1 MFHQIKQRTLSI
13 NQLYQFF
20 FCLIFFLGTLF
31 NGSNSFLLIKINF
44 IFLFIFFLHL
54 MFKKNFKTNF
64 LYLYKTNKNIFYLFA
79 IFIIFLIFQV
89 VPLPNFFLSFISEN
103 SFNFYKNI
111 NFSNYNPISLNIY
124 FSSHEIINY
133 LNIFLIVVLTNLIF
147 YKKKHINRFLF
158 YFSIMG
164 FFHAFFAVFWL
175 LNGNP
180 DFIFKDTI
188 YYSNSATGF
197 FINRTNFFFFLVLTF
212 LIGLQYLYFN
222 NIKMIFK
229 EDKFEIFY
237 VRFFLLFISIGIIST
252 FSRLGNFYLLII
264 VLYYLLISIINT
276 NKLFN
281 RFSIFFIVLI
291 LFDILIMG
299 VYFGGN
305 QLISRFDFFN
315 YELLSN
321 PNNQV
326 NLLSSKD
333 IEDNL
338 SRLKLISLG
347 FEFFKS
353 YFYFGYG
360 AGAFESAFFLLFE
373 NLNDIYANHAHSD
386 FVELLGELGIF
397 GFIIFILLFINILYR
412 GVDAY
417 IGKYSN
423 LHFLLIP
430 LLLLF
435 LFNGFFDF
443 SLNIPSNQFLFAS
456 LVTMSLKK
464 YF

>member
-1 MFHQIKQRTLSI
+1 MFHQIKQKTLSI

-147 YKKKHINRFLF
+147 YKKKHINWFLF

-197 FINRTNFFFFLVLTF
+197 FINRTNFSFFLVLTF

>member
-180 DFIFKDTI
+180 DFIFKDKI

-197 FINRTNFFFFLVLTF
+197 FINRTNFSFFLVLTF

>member
-111 NFSNYNPISLNIY
+111 NFSKYNPISLNIY

-197 FINRTNFFFFLVLTF
+197 FINRTNFSFFLVLTF

>member
-197 FINRTNFFFFLVLTF
+197 FINRTNFSFFLVLTF

-347 FEFFKS
+347 FKFFKS

>member
-79 IFIIFLIFQV
+79 IFIIFLIFQL
-89 VPLPNFFLSFISEN
+89 VPLPNYILRFISEN

-197 FINRTNFFFFLVLTF
+197 FINRTNFSFFLVLTF

-281 RFSIFFIVLI
+281 RFSIFFIFLI

>member
-13 NQLYQFF
+13 NKLYQFF

-197 FINRTNFFFFLVLTF
+197 FINRTNFSFFLVLTF

-281 RFSIFFIVLI
+281 RFSIFFIFLI

>member
-1 MFHQIKQRTLSI
+1 
-13 NQLYQFF
+13 
-20 FCLIFFLGTLF
+20 
-31 NGSNSFLLIKINF
+31 
-44 IFLFIFFLHL
+44 

-197 FINRTNFFFFLVLTF
+197 FINRTNFSFFLVLTF

>member
-1 MFHQIKQRTLSI
+1 MFHQIKYRTLSI
-13 NQLYQFF
+13 NQIYQIF
-20 FCLIFFLGTLF
+20 FCLILFFGTLF
-31 NGSNSFLLIKINF
+31 NGSNSYLLIKINF
-44 IFLFIFFLHL
+44 IFLLTFFSYL
-54 MFKKNFKTNF
+54 MFKKKFKKN
-64 LYLYKTNKNIFYLFA
+64 LLHLYKKNKKTFYFF
-79 IFIIFLIFQV
+79 ITFIIYLIFQI
-89 VPLPNFFLSFISEN
+89 VPLPNFFLGFISEN

-111 NFSNYNPISLNIY
+111 NLSNYNSISLNIY

-197 FINRTNFFFFLVLTF
+197 FINRTNFSFFLVLTF

>member
-89 VPLPNFFLSFISEN
+89 IPLPNFFLSFISEN

-197 FINRTNFFFFLVLTF
+197 FINRTNFSFFLVLTF

>member
-20 FCLIFFLGTLF
+20 FCLIFFLETLF

-197 FINRTNFFFFLVLTF
+197 FINRTNFSFFLVLTF

>member
-197 FINRTNFFFFLVLTF
+197 FINRTNFSFFLVLTF

-373 NLNDIYANHAHSD
+373 NLNNIYANHAHSD

>member
-197 FINRTNFFFFLVLTF
+197 FINRTNFSFFLVLTF

-281 RFSIFFIVLI
+281 RFSIFFIFLI

>member
-197 FINRTNFFFFLVLTF
+197 FINRTNFSFFLVLTF

>member
-1 MFHQIKQRTLSI
+1 MFHQIKQKTLSI

-133 LNIFLIVVLTNLIF
+133 LNIFFIVILTNLIF

-197 FINRTNFFFFLVLTF
+197 FINRTNFSFFLVLTF

>member
-54 MFKKNFKTNF
+54 MFKKKFKTNF

-197 FINRTNFFFFLVLTF
+197 FINRTNFSFFLVLTF

>member
-197 FINRTNFFFFLVLTF
+197 FINRTNFSFFLVLTF

-435 LFNGFFDF
+435 LFN
-443 SLNIPSNQFLFAS
+443 
-456 LVTMSLKK
+456 
-464 YF
+464 

>member
-1 MFHQIKQRTLSI
+1 MFHQIKQKTLSI

-197 FINRTNFFFFLVLTF
+197 FINRTNFSFFLVLTF

>member
-1 MFHQIKQRTLSI
+1 
-13 NQLYQFF
+13 
-20 FCLIFFLGTLF
+20 
-31 NGSNSFLLIKINF
+31 
-44 IFLFIFFLHL
+44 
-54 MFKKNFKTNF
+54 
-64 LYLYKTNKNIFYLFA
+64 
-79 IFIIFLIFQV
+79 
-89 VPLPNFFLSFISEN
+89 
-103 SFNFYKNI
+103 
-111 NFSNYNPISLNIY
+111 
-124 FSSHEIINY
+124 
-133 LNIFLIVVLTNLIF
+133 
-147 YKKKHINRFLF
+147 
-158 YFSIMG
+158 
-164 FFHAFFAVFWL
+164 
-175 LNGNP
+175 
-180 DFIFKDTI
+180 
-188 YYSNSATGF
+188 
-197 FINRTNFFFFLVLTF
+197 
-212 LIGLQYLYFN
+212 
-222 NIKMIFK
+222 
-229 EDKFEIFY
+229 
-237 VRFFLLFISIGIIST
+237 
-252 FSRLGNFYLLII
+252 
-264 VLYYLLISIINT
+264 
-276 NKLFN
+276 
-281 RFSIFFIVLI
+281 
-291 LFDILIMG
+291 MG
-299 VYFGGN
+299 VYFGGS

>member
-197 FINRTNFFFFLVLTF
+197 FINRTNFSFFLVLTF

-443 SLNIPSNQFLFAS
+443 SLNISSNQFLFAS

>member
-197 FINRTNFFFFLVLTF
+197 FINRTNFSFFLVLTF

-299 VYFGGN
+299 VYFGGC

-326 NLLSSKD
+326 NLLTSKD

-353 YFYFGYG
+353 YFYFGYPK
-360 AGAFESAFFLLFE
+360 
-373 NLNDIYANHAHSD
+373 NKPPVY
-386 FVELLGELGIF
+386 
-397 GFIIFILLFINILYR
+397 
-412 GVDAY
+412 
-417 IGKYSN
+417 
-423 LHFLLIP
+423 
-430 LLLLF
+430 
-435 LFNGFFDF
+435 
-443 SLNIPSNQFLFAS
+443 
-456 LVTMSLKK
+456 T
-464 YF
+464 

>member
-54 MFKKNFKTNF
+54 MFKKNFKINF

-197 FINRTNFFFFLVLTF
+197 FINRTNFSFFLVLTF

>member
-54 MFKKNFKTNF
+54 IFKKNFKTNF

-197 FINRTNFFFFLVLTF
+197 FINRTNFSFFLVLTF

>member
-197 FINRTNFFFFLVLTF
+197 FINRTNFSFFLVLTF

-360 AGAFESAFFLLFE
+360 AGAFESAFFLLFD

>member
-1 MFHQIKQRTLSI
+1 M
-13 NQLYQFF
+13 
-20 FCLIFFLGTLF
+20 
-31 NGSNSFLLIKINF
+31 
-44 IFLFIFFLHL
+44 
-54 MFKKNFKTNF
+54 
-64 LYLYKTNKNIFYLFA
+64 YLYKTNKNIFYLFA

-197 FINRTNFFFFLVLTF
+197 FINRTNFSFFLVLTF

>member
-197 FINRTNFFFFLVLTF
+197 FINRTNFSFFLVLTF

-326 NLLSSKD
+326 NLLTSKD

>member
-1 MFHQIKQRTLSI
+1 
-13 NQLYQFF
+13 
-20 FCLIFFLGTLF
+20 
-31 NGSNSFLLIKINF
+31 
-44 IFLFIFFLHL
+44 

-197 FINRTNFFFFLVLTF
+197 FINRTNFSFFLVLTF

-291 LFDILIMG
+291 LFDIFIMG